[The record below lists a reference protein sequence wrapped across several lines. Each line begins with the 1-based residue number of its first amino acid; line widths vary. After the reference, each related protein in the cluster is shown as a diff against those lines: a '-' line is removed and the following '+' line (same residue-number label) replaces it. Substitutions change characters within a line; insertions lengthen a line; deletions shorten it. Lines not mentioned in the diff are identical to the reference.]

1 MPVDDLFLAS
11 TFSPRRVRAYA
22 TQVEVLGTA
31 PEHVR
36 TLALIDNELVFGLIG
51 TDTDL
56 AGCSRYPQQVQDR
69 RR

>member
-1 MPVDDLFLAS
+1 MTNPAAIDCAGDRQVVMPVDDLFLAS

-36 TLALIDNELVFGLIG
+36 TLALIDNELVFG
-51 TDTDL
+51 TNWH
-56 AGCSRYPQQVQDR
+56 
-69 RR
+69 

>member
-36 TLALIDNELVFGLIG
+36 TLALIDNELVFG
-51 TDTDL
+51 TNWH
-56 AGCSRYPQQVQDR
+56 
-69 RR
+69 